1 MPSPEV
7 RPALSIQD
15 LTVRFGDSVAVD
27 SASFEI
33 PQSASFGLVGESGS
47 GKSTILKAIAG
58 LVSDWSGRITVEGH
72 ELKARRDAFFYRTVQ
87 MVFQDPYAS
96 LHPRHTVDRTL
107 SEPLTLH
114 RFDRIEE
121 RIEKVLVQVGLGHDF
136 RFRYP
141 HQLSGGQRQR
151 VAIARALML
160 EPDILLLDEPTSAL
174 DVSVQAEVLNLLSD
188 LQQARGLTY
197 LLVSHDLAVVAH
209 MCDRIAVMKEG
220 RILETLAADSMR
232 ELTPSN
238 PYTHDLL
245 IASQGYKA
253 EV

>member
-1 MPSPEV
+1 MSMPSPEV

-136 RFRYP
+136 HTSYLAGSASASPSPVRLCWSPTSSCWTNRP
-141 HQLSGGQRQR
+141 QRWTSLSRQR
-151 VAIARALML
+151 CSTFSAICNR
-160 EPDILLLDEPTSAL
+160 PV
-174 DVSVQAEVLNLLSD
+174 VSH
-188 LQQARGLTY
+188 TY
-197 LLVSHDLAVVAH
+197 LLVMTWLSWRTCAT
-209 MCDRIAVMKEG
+209 G
-220 RILETLAADSMR
+220 S
-232 ELTPSN
+232 P
-238 PYTHDLL
+238 
-245 IASQGYKA
+245 
-253 EV
+253 